1 MWKLCENEKIFYNN
15 ICFLCYIYIFITQ
28 FMKIFIISVMEVLTM
43 AVEGAVFPHW
53 GDFGDLSI
61 TFYRAK
67 IVC

>member
-1 MWKLCENEKIFYNN
+1 
-15 ICFLCYIYIFITQ
+15 
-28 FMKIFIISVMEVLTM
+28 MEVLTM
-43 AVEGAVFPHW
+43 AVEGVLCEGAVFPHW